1 MQSEAYDLLVLGQ
14 LTYITASHANLANR
28 LKIHNFKKN
37 QQCCY
42 RPRWVAVS
50 LSDSVE
56 LREGNFLG
64 SILWIFA
71 HKKKNTKTNTE
82 DTGRGTQWRKKADLL
97 WRRQRPPRPGNG
109 SSPPSFSGKTP
120 STRHC
125 WLLQSGICLTG
136 PGKKRRMQMMVKL
149 ISLRITHQHVVADV
163 SELLLH
169 LLPVLFGLRGGERSS
184 QSSSSSSSPS
194 AASSLTPLSSALC
207 SRSPSTSSAGLRRHF
222 CRLQRAGSSP
232 RWTARCRS
240 R

>member
-56 LREGNFLG
+56 LREGNFLE
-64 SILWIFA
+64 SILWNLRI
-71 HKKKNTKTNTE
+71 KKNTKTNTMGK
-82 DTGRGTQWRKKADLL
+82 DTWGTQWRKADLL

-136 PGKKRRMQMMVKL
+136 PDKRRMKSQMVK
-149 ISLRITHQHVVADV
+149 
-163 SELLLH
+163 
-169 LLPVLFGLRGGERSS
+169 
-184 QSSSSSSSPS
+184 
-194 AASSLTPLSSALC
+194 
-207 SRSPSTSSAGLRRHF
+207 
-222 CRLQRAGSSP
+222 
-232 RWTARCRS
+232 
-240 R
+240 